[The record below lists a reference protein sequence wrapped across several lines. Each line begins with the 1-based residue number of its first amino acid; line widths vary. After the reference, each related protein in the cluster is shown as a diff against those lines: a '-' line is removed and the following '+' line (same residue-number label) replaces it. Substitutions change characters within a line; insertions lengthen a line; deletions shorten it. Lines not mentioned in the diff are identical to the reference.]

1 MSPTFS
7 DYNINHKQITE
18 GIASQKSI
26 STGIS
31 TGTGT
36 GTTEALCDKPLFG
49 FLLAEGKINSYKKYR
64 RRG

>member
-7 DYNINHKQITE
+7 DYNINYKQITE

-26 STGIS
+26 ITGIS
-31 TGTGT
+31 TGTS
-36 GTTEALCDKPLFG
+36 TTEALCDKPLFG

>member
-7 DYNINHKQITE
+7 DYNINYKQITE
-18 GIASQKSI
+18 GISSQKFI
-26 STGIS
+26 ITGIS

-36 GTTEALCDKPLFG
+36 GTTEAFRNKPLFG